1 MTRNLEPGLEPQAHV
16 RVRMYRYSGATGPLQ
31 RRVIINKGV
40 RPEPVLEVRVEEYRV
55 HLQREGAIEQ
65 GEMIVIG
72 LHGNALAI
80 VTAIPEVLER
90 ACQRSRKTF
99 KRGDVTLMVDI
110 LERVL
115 VEGNAMDVEA
125 GGTVDFIRNRKLSNK
140 TVLLSSVI
148 LPILVEGQ
156 SRNRTVNCLV
166 LDPSKRLDGRDV
178 IRLQVND
185 IEILRERENELFP
198 SYID

>member
-1 MTRNLEPGLEPQAHV
+1 MDD
-16 RVRMYRYSGATGPLQ
+16 MGPLQ

-198 SYID
+198 LYID

>member
-1 MTRNLEPGLEPQAHV
+1 MKLVVIIIIVLTTFSFND
-16 RVRMYRYSGATGPLQ
+16 RYMDDMGPLQ

>member
-1 MTRNLEPGLEPQAHV
+1 MKLVVIIIIVLTTFSFND
-16 RVRMYRYSGATGPLQ
+16 RYMDDMGPLQ

-115 VEGNAMDVEA
+115 VEG
-125 GGTVDFIRNRKLSNK
+125 
-140 TVLLSSVI
+140 
-148 LPILVEGQ
+148 
-156 SRNRTVNCLV
+156 SRWN
-166 LDPSKRLDGRDV
+166 S
-178 IRLQVND
+178 
-185 IEILRERENELFP
+185 
-198 SYID
+198 

>member
-1 MTRNLEPGLEPQAHV
+1 VIIIIVFTTFSFND
-16 RVRMYRYSGATGPLQ
+16 RYMDDMGPLQ

-198 SYID
+198 SYMD

>member
-1 MTRNLEPGLEPQAHV
+1 
-16 RVRMYRYSGATGPLQ
+16 
-31 RRVIINKGV
+31 
-40 RPEPVLEVRVEEYRV
+40 
-55 HLQREGAIEQ
+55 
-65 GEMIVIG
+65 
-72 LHGNALAI
+72 
-80 VTAIPEVLER
+80 
-90 ACQRSRKTF
+90 
-99 KRGDVTLMVDI
+99 
-110 LERVL
+110 
-115 VEGNAMDVEA
+115 
-125 GGTVDFIRNRKLSNK
+125 
-140 TVLLSSVI
+140 VI